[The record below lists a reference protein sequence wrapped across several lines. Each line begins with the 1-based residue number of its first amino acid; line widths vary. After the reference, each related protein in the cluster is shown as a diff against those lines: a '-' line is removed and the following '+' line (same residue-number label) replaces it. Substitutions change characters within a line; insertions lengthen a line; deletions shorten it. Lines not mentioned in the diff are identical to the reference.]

1 MHKDSHGRQGG
12 YPVLKG
18 SRMRGTEDGSDFMNT
33 SKFCLDEVCFEG
45 VSGENIKKLKTLNQ
59 VIFPINYPER
69 VYNDILACG
78 EISQIAHLRGK
89 VVGGISCRLENT
101 PEVG

>member
-1 MHKDSHGRQGG
+1 
-12 YPVLKG
+12 
-18 SRMRGTEDGSDFMNT
+18 MNT
-33 SKFCLDEVCFEG
+33 SGLRMEDVCFEG
-45 VSGENIKKLKTLNQ
+45 VCGENIQKLRTLNQ

-78 EISQIAHLRGK
+78 EISQLASLHGK

-101 PEVG
+101 AEVG